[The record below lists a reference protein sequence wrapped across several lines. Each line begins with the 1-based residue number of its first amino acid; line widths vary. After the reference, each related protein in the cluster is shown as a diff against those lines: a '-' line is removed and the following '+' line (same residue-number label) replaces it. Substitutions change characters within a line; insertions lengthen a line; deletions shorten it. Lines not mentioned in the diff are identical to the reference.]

1 MAVDA
6 RGVGSDGGGVFPEF
20 DARAVQVCAEMVGGL
35 GVAAGGGGVVRGRV
49 RHRQAITSGSGGRQI
64 ASDEESHSSLAL
76 TWATNVLSADATIVI
91 DSSGWR

>member
-1 MAVDA
+1 MAFGYQILGFGSGKKANAPVD
-6 RGVGSDGGGVFPEF
+6 VDFLVI
-20 DARAVQVCAEMVGGL
+20 
-35 GVAAGGGGVVRGRV
+35 AAGGGGVVRGRV